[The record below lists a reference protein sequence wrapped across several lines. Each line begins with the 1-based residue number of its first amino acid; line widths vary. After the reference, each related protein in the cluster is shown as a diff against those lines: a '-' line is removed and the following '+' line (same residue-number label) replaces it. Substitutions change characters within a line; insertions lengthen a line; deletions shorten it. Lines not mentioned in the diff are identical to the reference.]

1 MSTTSGP
8 TQVSPA
14 PGSDDGPGPARAP
27 VVRVSVPQRS
37 LASELRAIKIV
48 WKRELIRYANDRLRI
63 VTMLVQPLLFLFV
76 LGSGL
81 QQLASGGTHG
91 VSLRTFIYPG
101 ILAISVL
108 FTAMF
113 SAASIVWDREF
124 GFLREM
130 MVAPVRRSS
139 IVIGK
144 CIGGATVASG
154 QGVIILALAGV
165 VHVPYNAV
173 MIIEILAL
181 QLLLAFTI
189 TAFGV
194 MIAVRIKQMQS
205 FMGVMQMIV
214 TPMFFISG
222 ALFPATGLPGWLT
235 VLNRIDPLTYAVDP
249 MRRIV
254 FAHLHLSA
262 AAQHALNRGVSW
274 WGWRVPTLVEAA
286 VILVLGLLML
296 GVAIV
301 EFSATE

>member
-1 MSTTSGP
+1 MSTTTDPSGAA
-8 TQVSPA
+8 TVEA
-14 PGSDDGPGPARAP
+14 PPSEI
-27 VVRVSVPQRS
+27 VRVTVPKRS

-48 WKRELIRYANDRLRI
+48 WRRELIRYMNDRLRMA
-63 VTMLVQPLLFLFV
+63 TTLVQPLLFLFV

-81 QQLASGGTHG
+81 QRLSSAGTHG
-91 VSLRTFIYPG
+91 VSLKTFIYPG
-101 ILAISVL
+101 ILCIAVM

-130 MVAPVRRSS
+130 MVAPIRRSS

-144 CIGGATVASG
+144 CFGGATVAG
-154 QGVIILALAGV
+154 IQGLIVICLAGL
-165 VHVPYNAV
+165 VHVPYDPGL
-173 MIIEILAL
+173 ILGIFGL

-194 MIAVRIKQMQS
+194 MVAIRIKQMQS

-235 VLNRIDPLTYAVDP
+235 VLNRIDPLTYGVDP
-249 MRRIV
+249 MRRLV
-254 FAHLHLSA
+254 FSHLTISPA
-262 AAQHALNRGVSW
+262 ARQALDPGITW
-274 WGWRVPTLVEAA
+274 WGWHVPPLLEAG
-286 VILVLGLLML
+286 VIVALGLLML
-296 GVAIV
+296 GVAIW
-301 EFSATE
+301 EFSTTE

>member
-1 MSTTSGP
+1 MSIQTVSDPAREGGP
-8 TQVSPA
+8 P
-14 PGSDDGPGPARAP
+14 RAP

-37 LASELRAIKIV
+37 WRSELRAVKIV
-48 WKRELIRYANDRLRI
+48 WRREIIRYRTDRLRI
-63 VTMLVQPLLFLFV
+63 ATSLVQPLLFLFV

-81 QQLASGGTHG
+81 QQLSHAGTHG
-91 VSLRTFIYPG
+91 VNLKTFIYPG
-101 ILAISVL
+101 VLAISVL

-144 CIGGATVASG
+144 CLGGATVAG
-154 QGVIILALAGV
+154 LQGVIVLCLAGV
-165 VHVPYNAV
+165 VHVPYNPL
-173 MIIEILAL
+173 MIVEIIGL
-181 QLLLAFTI
+181 QLLLAFTV

-194 MIAVRIKQMQS
+194 MLAVRIKQMQS

-249 MRRIV
+249 IRRIV
-254 FAHLHLSA
+254 FSHLSISPLA
-262 AAQHALNRGVSW
+262 RHALDSGVT
-274 WGWRVPTLVEAA
+274 WGSYRVPTLVEAA
-286 VILVLGLLML
+286 VIVVLGIVML
-296 GVAIV
+296 SIAIW
-301 EFSATE
+301 EFSASE

>member
-1 MSTTSGP
+1 MSTTTTTGTGP
-8 TQVSPA
+8 TA
-14 PGSDDGPGPARAP
+14 PETGTAPRPP
-27 VVRVSVPQRS
+27 VVRVSVPQRTFG
-37 LASELRAIKIV
+37 SELRAVKIV
-48 WKRELIRYANDRLRI
+48 WRRELIRYRSDRLRMI
-63 VTMLVQPLLFLFV
+63 TTLVQPLLFLFV

-81 QQLASGGTHG
+81 QRLSSGGTHG
-91 VSLRTFIYPG
+91 VNLKTFIYPG
-101 ILAISVL
+101 ILCIVVL

-144 CIGGATVASG
+144 CFGGASVAAI
-154 QGVIILALAGV
+154 QGVVMIILGPLVG
-165 VHVPYNAV
+165 VPYNVV
-173 MIIEILAL
+173 MIIEVFLL

-222 ALFPATGLPGWLT
+222 ALFPAAGLATWLS
-235 VLNRIDPLTYAVDP
+235 VLNRLDPLTYAVDP

-254 FAHLHLSA
+254 FSHINMSPLARR
-262 AAQHALNRGVSW
+262 ALDPGITW
-274 WGWRVPTLVEAA
+274 FGWRVPTLVEVAIIA
-286 VILVLGLLML
+286 VMGLGLL
-296 GVAIV
+296 GIAIW
-301 EFSATE
+301 EFSATD

>member
-1 MSTTSGP
+1 MSTTTEPQPSSA
-8 TQVSPA
+8 TTLPA
-14 PGSDDGPGPARAP
+14 PTHP
-27 VVRVSVPQRS
+27 VVRVSVPRRS

-48 WKRELIRYANDRLRI
+48 WRRELIRYRSDRLRMI
-63 VTMLVQPLLFLFV
+63 TTLVQPLLFLFV

-81 QQLASGGTHG
+81 QRLASAGTHG
-91 VSLRTFIYPG
+91 VNLKTFIYPG
-101 ILAISVL
+101 ILCIAVM

-130 MVAPVRRSS
+130 MVAPIRRSS

-144 CIGGATVASG
+144 CFGGASVACL
-154 QGVIILALAGV
+154 QGIVIIAIAPL

-173 MIIEILAL
+173 MIIEVFVL
-181 QLLLAFTI
+181 QLLLAFSI

-194 MIAVRIKQMQS
+194 MVAARIKQMQS

-222 ALFPATGLPGWLT
+222 ALFPVAGLATWLAI
-235 VLNRIDPLTYAVDP
+235 LNRLDPLTYAVDP
-249 MRRIV
+249 MRRII
-254 FAHLHLSA
+254 FSHLNISPA
-262 AAQHALNRGVSW
+262 ARQALDPGVTW
-274 WGWRVPTLVEAA
+274 WGWRVPTLLEAA
-286 VILVLGLLML
+286 VVVALGLLML
-296 GVAIV
+296 GIAIW